1 MAGFRLRGGYG
12 IEANPFDASSLKSF
26 NSTGTSG
33 TNSYSSLFLGKRQTL
48 AGGLGYDFKSFYVDA
63 GVQNITATYD
73 NPFFGGE
80 YAVTANNGFSVI
92 NGDGVDNSTSIVSEV
107 KNTKTNFFVTVGWKF

>member
-1 MAGFRLRGGYG
+1 M
-12 IEANPFDASSLKSF
+12 
-26 NSTGTSG
+26 
-33 TNSYSSLFLGKRQTL
+33 
-48 AGGLGYDFKSFYVDA
+48 AGGLGFDFKSFYVDA

>member
-1 MAGFRLRGGYG
+1 M
-12 IEANPFDASSLKSF
+12 
-26 NSTGTSG
+26 
-33 TNSYSSLFLGKRQTL
+33 

-80 YAVTANNGFSVI
+80 YAVTAYNGFSVI